1 MIVGTVKEV
10 KNNEFRIG
18 LTPSSVREYVHH
30 SHQVLVES
38 NAGLGAGFTDVEYQ
52 AAGAEIVNKAADVW
66 KRSDMI
72 VKVKEPLESE
82 FGYLREGLLLYTY
95 LHLAANEALT
105 HTLIESKTQAVA
117 YETIMLPDGS
127 LPCLKPMSE
136 VAGRL
141 SVIEGAKHLEKPFAE
156 VVCSFLVFQVFLVL
170 KQQLSVQV
178 LLVKMHLKCLL
189 VWVLMS
195 QC

>member
-1 MIVGTVKEV
+1 MTKLKNNPILSFFIRNLCYKASVRKRLHFKERNMIVGTVKEV

-30 SHQVLVES
+30 GHQVLVES

-105 HTLIESKTQAVA
+105 HALIESKTQAVA

-127 LPCLKPMSE
+127 LPCL
-136 VAGRL
+136 
-141 SVIEGAKHLEKPFAE
+141 
-156 VVCSFLVFQVFLVL
+156 
-170 KQQLSVQV
+170 
-178 LLVKMHLKCLL
+178 
-189 VWVLMS
+189 
-195 QC
+195 